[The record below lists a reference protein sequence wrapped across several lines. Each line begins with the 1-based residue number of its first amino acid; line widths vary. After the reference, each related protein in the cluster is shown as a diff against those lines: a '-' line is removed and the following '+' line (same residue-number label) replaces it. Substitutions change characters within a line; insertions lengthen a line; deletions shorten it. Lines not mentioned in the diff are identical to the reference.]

1 MSDSDADRR
10 RFLLRLAKSAIYTAP
25 VIRTFGVPA
34 ELLGQGKSSQHKH
47 AHPAPPPSATS
58 APAPWDKP
66 PPSSMNP

>member
-34 ELLGQGKSSQHKH
+34 ELLGQGK
-47 AHPAPPPSATS
+47 
-58 APAPWDKP
+58 
-66 PPSSMNP
+66 